1 MTDIV
6 ERLRD
11 RSWFI
16 IGELPIRQ
24 EDDYMAM
31 QEAADEIERLRAE
44 VAELRAENDFVRR
57 FGVIYAPQEN
67 DR

>member
-6 ERLRD
+6 ERLRE
-11 RSWFI
+11 RSWFV
-16 IGELPIRQ
+16 IGEQSTRQ

-44 VAELRAENDFVRR
+44 NERLRRAVALNASFDT
-57 FGVIYAPQEN
+57 PLK
-67 DR
+67 DTPC